1 MPDEFDVRDDREE
14 THEEGADDEE
24 EIAAM
29 KRRVAEM
36 ESEAAKLREMQSQLD
51 QQSESL
57 QREDREDVDAR
68 SIFVGNVDYGA
79 TPEEIQAHF
88 QSAGSINR
96 VTILLDKF
104 TGHPKGYAYVEFT
117 EPNLVA
123 QALVLNESLFRGRNL
138 KVVPKR
144 TNLPGLTRGGRG
156 AARGV
161 LTMDSNLPSEP
172 NLRVTIIAAD
182 GLYKRDVFRFPDPFA
197 VATISGEQTKTTSV
211 IKKTLN
217 PYWNEVFD
225 MKATEDSIL
234 AIQIFDQKKFK
245 KKDQGFLGVINV
257 RIGDVIDL
265 DVGGEEMLTRDLKK
279 SNDNLVVHGKLIVNL
294 STNLTTASSGPGTRP
309 GLNTSGSS
317 MAGTYPAR
325 ASSQNRTSTGASP
338 APSRPQTVPDLSSS
352 APTAVNGTGPQA
364 NGANR
369 TGFSS
374 FEDNQGRLPAGWERR
389 EDNLGRTYYVDHNTR
404 STTWNRPSTTYNE
417 RDQRTAMEANMQM
430 ERRAHQNRMLPEDR
444 TGANS
449 PSVPEQQGSTAANS
463 NAVSMM
469 ATGATTAGTGELPAG
484 WEQRHTPEGRAYFV
498 DHNTRTTTWVDP
510 RRQQYIRM
518 YGPQNTG
525 GSNPTIQQQPVS
537 QLGPLPSGWEMRLTN
552 TARVYFVDHNTKTT
566 TWDDPRL
573 PSSLD
578 QGVPQYKRD
587 FRRKLIYFRSQP
599 ALRILSGQCHVK
611 VRRGNIFE
619 DSYAEIMRQSATDLK
634 KRLMIKFD
642 GEDGLDYGGLSREFF
657 FLLSHEM
664 FNPFYCLFEY
674 SAHDNYTLQ
683 INPHSGINPEHLNY
697 FKFIGRVVGLAIF
710 HRRFLDSFFIGA
722 FYKMMLRKKVQ
733 IQDMEGVDEDFHRN
747 LTWMLE
753 NDIENVV
760 DLTFSV
766 DDDQFGETKTVDLKP
781 GGSEIPVTNQSKKE
795 YIELVTEWKIQ
806 KRVSEQFN
814 AFIAGFNELIP
825 ADLVNVFDERELEL
839 LIGGI
844 ADIDVDDWKKHTDYR
859 GYQEQDEVIQNFW
872 KVIRTWDAE
881 QKSRLLQ
888 FATGTSRIPVNGFK
902 DLQGSDGPRRF
913 TIEKAGEVN
922 ALPKSHTCF
931 NRLDLPPYKSYD
943 TLNSKLSTAVEETLG
958 FGQE

>member
-1 MPDEFDVRDDREE
+1 M
-14 THEEGADDEE
+14 G
-24 EIAAM
+24 
-29 KRRVAEM
+29 
-36 ESEAAKLREMQSQLD
+36 
-51 QQSESL
+51 
-57 QREDREDVDAR
+57 
-68 SIFVGNVDYGA
+68 
-79 TPEEIQAHF
+79 
-88 QSAGSINR
+88 
-96 VTILLDKF
+96 
-104 TGHPKGYAYVEFT
+104 
-117 EPNLVA
+117 
-123 QALVLNESLFRGRNL
+123 
-138 KVVPKR
+138 
-144 TNLPGLTRGGRG
+144 
-156 AARGV
+156 
-161 LTMDSNLPSEP
+161 SNLPSQP

-197 VATISGEQTKTTSV
+197 VATVGGEQTHTTTV

-217 PYWNEVFD
+217 PYWNEIFD
-225 MKATEDSIL
+225 LKVTEDSIL

-245 KKDQGFLGVINV
+245 KKDQGFLGVINI

-265 DVGGEEMLTRDLKK
+265 DVGDDEMLTRDLKK
-279 SNDNLVVHGKLIVNL
+279 SNDNMVVHGKLIINL
-294 STNLTTASSGPGTRP
+294 STNLTSPIPANQGGPRSHTNTNLTPSQPPPVATSASFPNPTP
-309 GLNTSGSS
+309 TVTETSVPEP
-317 MAGTYPAR
+317 PAV
-325 ASSQNRTSTGASP
+325 SQAPPPANPSTP
-338 APSRPQTVPDLSSS
+338 APATAV
-352 APTAVNGTGPQA
+352 APVNGTASQV
-364 NGANR
+364 NGMPNQHR
-369 TGFSS
+369 NLSS
-374 FEDNQGRLPAGWERR
+374 FEDGQGRLPAGWERR
-389 EDNLGRTYYVDHNTR
+389 EDGLGRTYYVDHNTR
-404 STTWNRPSTTYNE
+404 TTTWTRPSAHYNE
-417 RDQRTAMEANMQM
+417 QTQRTQLEANMQM

-449 PSVPEQQGSTAANS
+449 PDSQQPRTPPAAN
-463 NAVSMM
+463 NATAVQMM
-469 ATGATTAGTGELPAG
+469 TTGATTAGTGELPAG
-484 WEQRHTPEGRAYFV
+484 WEQRYTPEGRSYFV

-518 YGPQNTG
+518 YGPGANGNNT
-525 GSNPTIQQQPVS
+525 TISSQPLS

-599 ALRILSGQCHVK
+599 ALRIMPGQCHVK
-611 VRRGNIFE
+611 VRRGAIFE
-619 DSYAEIMRQSATDLK
+619 DSYAEIMRQSPSDLK

-683 INPHSGINPEHLNY
+683 INPHSGVNPEHLNY
-697 FKFIGRVVGLAIF
+697 FRFIGRVVGLAIF

-722 FYKMMLRKKVQ
+722 FYKMMLRKKVTL
-733 IQDMEGVDEDFHRN
+733 QDMEGVDEDFHRN
-747 LTWMLE
+747 LTWTLE
-753 NDIENVV
+753 NDIDGVFE
-760 DLTFSV
+760 LTFAV
-766 DDDQFGETKTVDLKP
+766 DDEQFGEHKTIDLMP
-781 GGSEIPVTNQSKKE
+781 GGRDIEVTNENKRQ
-795 YIELVTEWKIQ
+795 YVELVTEWKIQ
-806 KRVSEQFN
+806 KRVEEQFN
-814 AFIAGFNELIP
+814 AFITGFNELIP

-844 ADIDVDDWKKHTDYR
+844 ADIDVEDWKKHTDYR

-872 KVIRTWDAE
+872 KIIRSWDAE

-913 TIEKAGEVN
+913 TIEKSGDIN

-931 NRLDLPPYKSYD
+931 NRLDLPPYKTHD
-943 TLNSKLSTAVEETLG
+943 ALLNKLSIAVEETVG

>member
-1 MPDEFDVRDDREE
+1 M
-14 THEEGADDEE
+14 A
-24 EIAAM
+24 
-29 KRRVAEM
+29 
-36 ESEAAKLREMQSQLD
+36 
-51 QQSESL
+51 
-57 QREDREDVDAR
+57 
-68 SIFVGNVDYGA
+68 
-79 TPEEIQAHF
+79 
-88 QSAGSINR
+88 
-96 VTILLDKF
+96 
-104 TGHPKGYAYVEFT
+104 
-117 EPNLVA
+117 
-123 QALVLNESLFRGRNL
+123 
-138 KVVPKR
+138 
-144 TNLPGLTRGGRG
+144 
-156 AARGV
+156 
-161 LTMDSNLPSEP
+161 SNLPAQA

-197 VATISGEQTKTTSV
+197 VATVGGEQTHTTSV

-217 PYWNEVFD
+217 PYWNEPFD
-225 MKATEDSIL
+225 LKVNEDSIL

-265 DVGGEEMLTRDLKK
+265 QMGGDEMLTRDLKK
-279 SNDNLVVHGKLIVNL
+279 SNDNLIVHGKLIINL
-294 STNLTTASSGPGTRP
+294 STNLTSTHPNQNGGSQRPQNAQASTSSGLVPQVVSPTPSSQAGP
-309 GLNTSGSS
+309 SQSDGQMAAAMSNLSLNNRTPSTSG
-317 MAGTYPAR
+317 GPA
-325 ASSQNRTSTGASP
+325 ASP
-338 APSRPQTVPDLSSS
+338 ALNGSAAPPSAS
-352 APTAVNGTGPQA
+352 AAS
-364 NGANR
+364 R
-369 TGFSS
+369 TNLSS
-374 FEDNQGRLPAGWERR
+374 FEDSQGRLPAGWERR
-389 EDNLGRTYYVDHNTR
+389 EDGLGRTYYVDHNTR
-404 STTWNRPSTTYNE
+404 TTTWSRPSANYNE
-417 RDQRTAMEANMQM
+417 SAHRSQREANMQL
-430 ERRAHQNRMLPEDR
+430 ERRAHQSRMLPEDR
-444 TGANS
+444 TGASS
-449 PSVPEQQGSTAANS
+449 PNLPDSQQPQTPPPGVSAPSAAPPSAAAPGSHA

-469 ATGATTAGTGELPAG
+469 ATGATTAGTGELPPG
-484 WEQRHTPEGRAYFV
+484 WEQRNTPEGRSYFV

-518 YGPQNTG
+518 YGQNQNQG
-525 GSNPTIQQQPVS
+525 GNNTTIQQQPVS

-599 ALRILSGQCHVK
+599 ALRIMSGQCHVK
-611 VRRGNIFE
+611 VRRNNIFE
-619 DSYAEIMRQSATDLK
+619 DSYAEIMRQSASDLK

-683 INPHSGINPEHLNY
+683 INPHSGVNPEHLNY

-722 FYKMMLRKKVQ
+722 FYKMMLRKKVTL
-733 IQDMEGVDEDFHRN
+733 QDMEGVDEDLHRN
-747 LTWMLE
+747 LAWTLD
-753 NDIENVV
+753 NDIEGIIE
-760 DLTFSV
+760 LTFSV
-766 DDDQFGETKTVDLKP
+766 DDEKFGERRTIDLIP
-781 GGSEIPVTNQSKKE
+781 GGRDIPVTNENKPQ
-795 YIELVTEWKIQ
+795 YIELVTEWKIV
-806 KRVSEQFN
+806 KRVEEQFN
-814 AFIAGFNELIP
+814 AFMSGFNELIP
-825 ADLVNVFDERELEL
+825 PDLVNVFDERELEL

-872 KVIRTWDAE
+872 KIVRTWDAE

-888 FATGTSRIPVNGFK
+888 FTTGTSRIPVNGFK

-913 TIEKAGEVN
+913 TIEKSGDPV

-931 NRLDLPPYKSYD
+931 NRLDLPPYKTHEALEHKMSI
-943 TLNSKLSTAVEETLG
+943 AVEETLG

>member
-1 MPDEFDVRDDREE
+1 
-14 THEEGADDEE
+14 
-24 EIAAM
+24 
-29 KRRVAEM
+29 
-36 ESEAAKLREMQSQLD
+36 
-51 QQSESL
+51 
-57 QREDREDVDAR
+57 
-68 SIFVGNVDYGA
+68 
-79 TPEEIQAHF
+79 
-88 QSAGSINR
+88 
-96 VTILLDKF
+96 
-104 TGHPKGYAYVEFT
+104 
-117 EPNLVA
+117 
-123 QALVLNESLFRGRNL
+123 
-138 KVVPKR
+138 
-144 TNLPGLTRGGRG
+144 
-156 AARGV
+156 
-161 LTMDSNLPSEP
+161 MDSNLPAGREA

-197 VATISGEQTKTTSV
+197 VATIGGEQTRTTSV

-225 MKATEDSIL
+225 MKASEDSIL

-265 DVGGEEMLTRDLKK
+265 DIGGDEMLTRDLKK
-279 SNDNLVVHGKLIVNL
+279 STDNLVVHGKLIVNL
-294 STNLTTASSGPGTRP
+294 STNLTVPAAQTQSQNNSNRPAPPSST
-309 GLNTSGSS
+309 NITMNGSS
-317 MAGTYPAR
+317 AFPGA
-325 ASSQNRTSTGASP
+325 AAQSQAPPRTSP
-338 APSRPQTVPDLSSS
+338 APSRTQTAAISGPPPPAS
-352 APTAVNGTGPQA
+352 APSANGTSSQP
-364 NGANR
+364 NGAGR
-369 TGFSS
+369 SGGYSS

-404 STTWNRPSTTYNE
+404 STTWNRPSTHYNE
-417 RDQRTAMEANMQM
+417 RDQRNQMEANMQM

-449 PSVPEQQGSTAANS
+449 PSIAEQQSSTPASS

-518 YGPQNTG
+518 YGQNPNGNNT
-525 GSNPTIQQQPVS
+525 TIQQQPVS

-611 VRRGNIFE
+611 IRRGAIFE

-733 IQDMEGVDEDFHRN
+733 IQDMEGVDEEYHKN
-747 LTWMLE
+747 LTWTLE
-753 NDIENVV
+753 NDITDVL
-760 DLTFSV
+760 DQTFSI
-766 DDDQFGETKTVDLKP
+766 DDEQFGETKTVDLKP
-781 GGSEIPVTNQSKKE
+781 GGSEIQVTNENKKE
-795 YIELVTEWKIQ
+795 YVELVTEWKIQ
-806 KRVSEQFN
+806 KRVEEQFN
-814 AFIAGFNELIP
+814 AFITGFNELIP

-859 GYQEQDEVIQNFW
+859 GYQEQDQVIQDFW

-913 TIEKAGEVN
+913 TIEKAGEIN

-943 TLNSKLSTAVEETLG
+943 VLTSKLSTAVEETLG